1 MNARQH
7 PIASDTRMRAAL
19 HYASMGWSVFP
30 AHSVIDGLC
39 TCGKSDCKS
48 KGKHPRI
55 PHGYKAATSAQ
66 SGIKIWASLWETS
79 NIAIAAGF
87 GSGIFVVDVDPRN
100 KGNETFDDLVAR
112 NSNLPDT
119 LTAATGGGGRHY
131 VFKQPPGFK
140 AARKTLGAG
149 IDIQSDGSYFIVDPS
164 VTTGAYTW
172 LDCDDMPTPEDI
184 AEAPDWLIQ
193 LITGADSLRVPV
205 PVPPPN
211 CKATASGA
219 DKPGGQASKI
229 AATLSREQI
238 DEIRSALDHIHD
250 WNNRDC
256 WKDVGMALHSTG
268 AGEVAYKL
276 WTDWSKQSDNHDV
289 KDQLRVWKSF
299 TARADGIGIGT
310 LFKLARPNGWKQPP
324 VAGVDTSGIRLQAS
338 QSAVA
343 AVQMLVQP
351 WLNCEP
357 VDLWGKIAAPVA
369 RDEFFP
375 PVVSAYA
382 FEVAEVSGFDPG
394 FVAMASM
401 VALAGSIH
409 DGIKIQCKRNDPT
422 FLQSARL
429 WVALVGQ
436 PSAKKTPIMKKVF
449 GKLFDIEAELREQHT
464 KDFAKYQ
471 RGLTKWKSEC
481 KKADKDSKE
490 HPVSPEPPSLT
501 RLVVD
506 DTTIERL
513 QMVLAQNPRGV
524 ISVRDELS
532 GWFASMGAYGDRGS
546 AGKDEAGW
554 LQLHEGGPRMFDRVG
569 RPDVFVDNWS
579 ASLIGGIQPAAIKGI
594 AHKLP
599 HNGLMQRL
607 IPVIGQRR
615 QAHERQINMKPV
627 KAFDDLLG
635 HLHCLP
641 PSGAL
646 VMMDEDA
653 DAVRKRVFD
662 RLGGL
667 MTCFENDRGRL
678 SAHIGKWEGIFCR
691 LVLIV
696 HCADCAGQQ
705 VHPTKIPVSQ
715 STAQL
720 VERLMF
726 RYLMPHLMCF
736 YEEVLDEG
744 GGNGE
749 LMDDVKKLGEHI
761 LAKGWESFTDRDIT
775 QAVKRWRHRDI
786 KEKADR
792 YATLVAMGWI
802 MSETPPDHRGI
813 APRYLVN
820 PSVHTKFP
828 ERAVMFSESMKTIA
842 NLLNASPTRQPA
854 IC

>member
-1 MNARQH
+1 MNARVSTA
-7 PIASDTRMRAAL
+7 PDTRMQAAL
-19 HYASMGWSVFP
+19 HYASMGWYVFP
-30 AHSVIDGLC
+30 THSVIDGVC
-39 TCGKSDCKS
+39 TCGKPKCTKD
-48 KGKHPRI
+48 KGKHPRTT
-55 PHGYKAATSAQ
+55 HGFKDATTAPEAIHQ
-66 SGIKIWASLWETS
+66 WASIWEQS
-79 NIAIAAGF
+79 NIAIETG
-87 GSGIFVVDVDPRN
+87 GRSKIFVIDIDPRN
-100 KGNETFDDLVAR
+100 GGDGALDDLEAR
-112 NSNLPDT
+112 HGKLPDT
-119 LTAATGGGGRHY
+119 LTASTGGGGRHFF
-131 VFKQPPGFK
+131 FKLPPELRIASSIGK
-140 AARKTLGAG
+140 VGPG
-149 IDIQSDGSYFIVDPS
+149 IDIKADGGYVVVEPS
-164 VTTGAYTW
+164 VTTGPYTW
-172 LDCDDMPTPEDI
+172 IDCEMPKLEDI
-184 AEAPDWLIQ
+184 AEATDWVINL
-193 LITGADSLRVPV
+193 LSTNRTSSPV
-205 PVPPPN
+205 APPTLAQPTPVTNLPQ
-211 CKATASGA
+211 
-219 DKPGGQASKI
+219 D
-229 AATLSREQI
+229 EI
-238 DEIRSALDHIHD
+238 DTIRSALDQVGGWD
-250 WNNRDC
+250 DRDC

-268 AGEVAYKL
+268 AGKVAYDL
-276 WTDWSKQSDNHDV
+276 WTDWSKQSDKYDV
-289 KDQLRVWKSF
+289 KDQRRVWKSF
-299 TARADGIGIGT
+299 KALGDGIGIGT
-310 LFKLARPNGWKQPP
+310 LFKLARENGWEQPP
-324 VAGVDTSGIRLQAS
+324 VAGVDISAIRLQAS
-338 QSAVA
+338 QTAVA
-343 AVQMLVQP
+343 AVQMPVQP

-369 RDEFFP
+369 TAEFFP

-449 GKLFDIEAELREQHT
+449 GKLFEIEAELREQHI
-464 KDFAKYQ
+464 KDFSKYQ
-471 RGLTKWKSEC
+471 RNLTKWKSDC
-481 KKADKDSKE
+481 KKADKDNKE

-579 ASLIGGIQPAAIKGI
+579 ASLIGGIQPDTIKGI

-615 QAHERQINMKPV
+615 QAKERQINMEPV
-627 KAFDDLLG
+627 KAFDDLLE

-641 PSGAL
+641 PSGDP

-667 MTCFENDRGRL
+667 MTCFENDRVRL

-691 LVLIV
+691 LVLIM
-696 HCADCAGQQ
+696 HCADCARQQ

-744 GGNGE
+744 GGNGD
-749 LMDDVKKLGEHI
+749 LMDDVKKVGEHI
-761 LAKGWESFTDRDIT
+761 LTKGWKLFTDRDIT
-775 QAVKRWRHRDI
+775 QAVKRWRHRNV

-792 YATLVAMGWI
+792 YATLAAMGWV
-802 MSETPPDHRGI
+802 MPESTPDHRGI

-828 ERAVMFSESMKTIA
+828 ERAVMLGESMKTIA
-842 NLLNASPTRQPA
+842 NLLNASPTRHPA